1 MMVERRLA
9 PTGYLPVLV
18 DWDPGWT
25 SPLLII
31 IAETKTST
39 NSTVLTIRLC
49 AKNDLIDPVVG
60 QDY

>member
-1 MMVERRLA
+1 MTVERST
-9 PTGYLPVLV
+9 PTDYLLVLV